1 MGRGDVMAETTVAI
15 GARVVHV
22 PTGRVGVVVAV
33 RRVAGGKTFVRVACD
48 NGDVAIRPSDEWE
61 EETR

>member
-1 MGRGDVMAETTVAI
+1 MGREHVMAETTVAI

-22 PTGRVGVVVAV
+22 PTGCVGVVVAV
-33 RRVAGGKTFVRVACD
+33 RRVAGGKTFIRVALD
-48 NGDVAIRPSDEWE
+48 NGETVARPNDEWE

>member
-1 MGRGDVMAETTVAI
+1 MTSAFEVGT
-15 GARVVHV
+15 RVVHV